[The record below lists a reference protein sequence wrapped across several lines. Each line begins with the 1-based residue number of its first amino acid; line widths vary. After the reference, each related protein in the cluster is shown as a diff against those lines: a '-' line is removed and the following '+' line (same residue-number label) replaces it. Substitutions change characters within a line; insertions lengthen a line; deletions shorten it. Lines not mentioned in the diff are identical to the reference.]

1 MNVIAFVFI
10 LAFAIVTGIAA
21 WITKSLV
28 ALGLC
33 LLGVGLIFEFAS
45 KAHTFTF

>member
-1 MNVIAFVFI
+1 MNVLAFVLI
-10 LAFAIVTGIAA
+10 LIAAVLFGINA

-33 LLGVGLIFEFAS
+33 LLSVGFIVQFAATS
-45 KAHTFTF
+45 HTFTF